1 MIEADSA
8 GLQQLLL
15 AALLAPQR
23 LGVPPSDALTSRKLA
38 AAARV
43 RSLTSDAITSHRII
57 CLLCFAGPCATGFRM
72 FQLEQGL
79 YVDGLTPT

>member
-1 MIEADSA
+1 MWSFLHCQAAAAHAQAAPHAVIQADSA

-43 RSLTSDAITSHRII
+43 RSLMSNVMAS
-57 CLLCFAGPCATGFRM
+57 
-72 FQLEQGL
+72 
-79 YVDGLTPT
+79 